1 MSLVDIPEPSR
12 FRIGNLFQDNNFIVP
27 QYQRNFAWEDN
38 EIDDFWN
45 DLVELADGRRNSHF
59 FGQIVTFKNPDG
71 NQELIDGQQRLT
83 SSSILLAVMRDI
95 ASEAY
100 MHNRDDMSPDSG
112 DVLRDVQ
119 RDVRKF
125 LRGEEDSQ
133 PSLMLQHGNQDK
145 EGRDA
150 NAFFATLIH
159 GGPGHAYTEPTKNM
173 VAAYKYFQK
182 HITSSINTSN
192 TWAGR
197 VDRLSQ
203 LFKAFVDNF
212 YVVMISAPSQ
222 RDAFIIFETL
232 NSRGKDLKASDI
244 IKNHLMYLS
253 GSDIEEANQKW
264 NAVSH
269 ELKDDSDRIT
279 HFIRTYWAARQR
291 LVVES
296 HLYRSLSQELTNGAK
311 GNEFLDDLEQLV
323 DLYTM
328 LEGAPL
334 SKLQNF
340 FQNDALAEQI
350 DILSRL
356 RVKLFYPIVLA
367 LAKRGFS
374 QSDMVIIMQK
384 VISIFIRHR
393 TIMNDG
399 TNSLET
405 GFAVIAE
412 DIWNGKLNSVHAINE
427 AMTERLMKPDA
438 QVKGAYLNLNKD
450 GGLRGPKKWTLVYLL
465 VQLYDE
471 ELEEKAFT
479 DDDFQLVH
487 VGETSVS
494 PTMLN
499 YIGNWTLLEKGLVS
513 DYERAVGDNRTR
525 ARLLNRSFIA
535 VNHEL
540 ANEVEQ
546 GWNDQ
551 KLAARQAAF
560 ASESIVIW

>member
-100 MHNRDDMSPDSG
+100 KHNRDDMSPDSG

-133 PSLMLQHGNQDK
+133 PSLMLQRGNQDK

-159 GGPGHAYTEPTKNM
+159 GGPDHAYTEPTKNM
-173 VAAYKYFQK
+173 VAAYKYFQR
-182 HITSSINTSN
+182 HITSSINTSK

-253 GSDIEEANQKW
+253 GGEIEEANQKW

-334 SKLQNF
+334 NKLQNF
-340 FQNDALAEQI
+340 FQNEALAEQI

-374 QSDMVIIMQK
+374 RSDMVIVMQK

-412 DIWNGKLNSVHAINE
+412 DIWNGKLNSVSAIND

-438 QVKGAYLNLNKD
+438 QVKGAFLNLTKD

-513 DYERAVGDNRTR
+513 DYEKAVGDNLTR
-525 ARLLNRSFIA
+525 SRLLNRSFIT

-540 ANEVEQ
+540 ANDVEQ

-560 ASESIVIW
+560 ASESLVIW

>member
-100 MHNRDDMSPDSG
+100 KRNRDDMSPDSG

-133 PSLMLQHGNQDK
+133 PSLMLQRGNQDK

-159 GGPGHAYTEPTKNM
+159 GGPGHASTEPTKNM

-182 HITSSINTSN
+182 HITSSINTSK

-438 QVKGAYLNLNKD
+438 QVKGAFLNLNKD

-513 DYERAVGDNRTR
+513 DYEKAVGDNLTR

-540 ANEVEQ
+540 ANDVEQ

-560 ASESIVIW
+560 ASESLVIW